1 MLPRAIRVAHVEV
14 RRDRIVASVVVGE
27 ERFAVT
33 TPELISLLLPR
44 YPHLME
50 HSCVNGRGTTFAAVA
65 ANTSTPHLLE
75 HMAIENQALG
85 NTGRPLSG
93 LIASPLLEGRAA
105 GLFVGKTQW
114 ADRTA
119 RIARVEFSYVDDLA
133 ALAALRDAARD
144 LDGALRLLAPSSADS
159 PSIRY

>member
-1 MLPRAIRVAHVEV
+1 MLPRAIRVAHIEV

-33 TPELISLLLPR
+33 TPELISRLLPR

-50 HSCVNGRGTTFAAVA
+50 HSCVNDRGTTFAAVA

-85 NTGRPLSG
+85 GASRPLSG
-93 LIASPLLEGRAA
+93 PAASSLPASRSA

-114 ADRTA
+114 ADRAA
-119 RIARVEFSYVDDLA
+119 RIARIELSYADDLV

-144 LDGALRLLAPSSADS
+144 LDEALRLPVSS
-159 PSIRY
+159 